1 MLPVSGLFLR
11 EGKNYKNF
19 LVNGEEMNFHRSYK
33 LKNRISC
40 NVENLICLF
49 VMSIGAFLFL
59 QKSPLHPWLGAN
71 AGTDSSV
78 FKTVALM
85 MERGYMPYRDSFDH
99 KGPLLFIIN
108 FLGNKISSYRGI
120 WVFELLFMVI
130 TIFILYKIARM
141 SCKIVTSY
149 LSAFL
154 SISLLFIYFDGG
166 NLTEEYAMLFISVS
180 LYIFIDYLKNHR
192 ISRLRLAICG
202 LCLGGV
208 LLLRPNMISV
218 WFIFLIAVLIQ
229 LLREEKYHKILEF
242 STWFILGMAV
252 ILVPIIL
259 WLFFNDSLSWC
270 WKAYIEFNKQY
281 ISSENGRITYV
292 EKWNSFF
299 FFFNTTVYL
308 ISFSVQAYLCGIK
321 KRKIDFIY
329 MIYLLITSLFLCL
342 SGMKY
347 GHYGMVLIPAV
358 VYPLSQLFAE
368 LENIEIKQISDAFIF
383 IVGIYMLSFIILPD
397 WITLIDSSASRY
409 AKKDEDKISDEVRT
423 ISTLIKDN
431 SLENE
436 AISVYGNWNI
446 IYIISNR
453 IHATRYSYQF
463 PIGTIMPEIMDEY
476 FDELQEEQPKIIVIA
491 PKRYNERIKEFLD
504 FNQYDLLWN
513 QNESTFDEA
522 LVYMKK

>member
-71 AGTDSSV
+71 TGTDSSV

-130 TIFILYKIARM
+130 TIFILYKIACM

-149 LSAFL
+149 LSVFL

-192 ISRLRLAICG
+192 ISRLRLALCG